1 MVFMVISCI
10 TGDFTADKKTDAVD
24 YMLTAGKSIL
34 VLTQN
39 SCRFVLQILRFCDFA
54 ILRHAVTV
62 VFYDLLIIFSDYGNI
77 LVMDNSFSGI

>member
-1 MVFMVISCI
+1 MVISYI
-10 TGDFTADKKTDAVD
+10 TGDFTADKRTDAVD
-24 YMLTAGKSIL
+24 YMLIAGKSIL

-39 SCRFVLQILRFCDFA
+39 SCRFVLQILRYA

-77 LVMDNSFSGI
+77 LVMENSFSGI

>member
-24 YMLTAGKSIL
+24 YMLIAGKSIL

-54 ILRHAVTV
+54 SRCHSRIL
-62 VFYDLLIIFSDYGNI
+62 
-77 LVMDNSFSGI
+77 